1 MMKHIQIKFRILLS
15 LLLPVLG
22 LLWFSGTALV
32 EKSSL
37 STQMS
42 NLNELA
48 KIAPTVSALVHE
60 LQKERGTSA
69 LYISSG
75 GLDFKQRLNK
85 QRQVTNK
92 TNESLRSTILTLKL
106 SDYGNGLSTK
116 IKEAQ
121 TALTLLKDNRGQVSN
136 LALKVPQ
143 MAKYYTTTISKLLT
157 IIEEMVII
165 SPNAKITNAITA
177 YTSLLQ
183 AKERSGIERA
193 MGAMG
198 FNSGVFKPNIHKK
211 MIELI
216 AQQDTLID
224 LFKLNAKPKLV
235 QNLND
240 TLQGTIIN
248 DVDRM
253 RKIAIDYPSTGVVGD
268 VTGPYWFD
276 MISKKIN
283 LIKEVEDTVA
293 KDLVDQAALVKQGAE
308 DAFNT
313 LLIITI
319 GIILITI
326 VFVTIVVR
334 SITNPIHTLTHDMTE
349 LAAGDDTVEI
359 SGLNRRDEIG
369 KMSGAVQIFKEAMIE
384 RRRMRQEQDAA
395 DKKAEEA
402 QRKQLH
408 SLADQLDQRVEGA
421 IANIS
426 STITSLH
433 GSSNKLSANAES
445 TMSRSSDASTA
456 TDNTSQN
463 VQTVSSASVELAT
476 SIREISSQVL
486 YAAEISES
494 AAVEANETNESI
506 TGLADAAIRIG
517 EVINLI
523 NDIAEQTNLLALN
536 ATIEAARAG
545 ESGKGFAVVANEV
558 KTLANQTASAT
569 DEISKQVLGM
579 QNQTNSAVNAIK
591 NITVTISNVNEL
603 STKIASAVQ
612 QQDAATN
619 EIAQSAELAA
629 GDASLVTSNITDVLT
644 AAEETRDMAQD
655 VYKAADD
662 LQKEGDSLKN
672 EIHEFIKELRC
683 A

>member
-248 DVDRM
+248 DVERM

>member
-92 TNESLRSTILTLKL
+92 TNESLRSTILTLKF

-248 DVDRM
+248 DVERM